1 MTTAQARAA
10 LPAMLPDRPSWLAPR
25 HPSDA
30 IRLVA
35 GLLIL
40 ALTARLVHHD
50 RVAALEVD
58 LFRLA
63 NDLPGWLYP
72 PLWAVMQAGNILAVP
87 IVAAAAGLARR
98 FRLAV
103 ELAVAGGLAWLLA
116 KLIKQVV
123 DRGRPAAFLGGIHVH
138 GPAAVGLG
146 YLSGHAAVSVALV
159 TTASPWLGRR
169 ARRAAWT
176 AALLVCLSRM
186 YVGAH
191 LPLDVIGGAALG
203 WAVGSLVHLLVGA
216 PGGRPT
222 PSRVRRA
229 LTRHG
234 FEPIEVIPLGGWDAR
249 RSARF
254 WASVADGATGH
265 AELFVKLIPGER
277 RDGDLLYRAWRWLLG
292 AVRPGTRRPAPAP
305 ARPGPQVEHEA
316 YLGLLAAQAGVRT
329 PEVLLATPEQ
339 GGAGLLVQRW
349 IAGRPLGDLPAVRI
363 GDDLL
368 RELWR
373 QLACLQQARIAHRD
387 LGAESVVADEQAQPW
402 LVDFDLAE
410 AAAPP
415 ARLAADTADLLLTLA
430 RLVGPERALA
440 TATTV
445 LGREA
450 LADALSAP
458 PAQSPARGRRAAAGY
473 RQLRRDPLRDE
484 LRLRLRTGKG

>member
-1 MTTAQARAA
+1 
-10 LPAMLPDRPSWLAPR
+10 
-25 HPSDA
+25 
-30 IRLVA
+30 V
-35 GLLIL
+35 
-40 ALTARLVHHD
+40 LTARLVHHD
-50 RVAALEVD
+50 RVAPLEVD

-72 PLWAVMQAGNILAVP
+72 PLWAVMQAGNVLAVP
-87 IVAAAAGLARR
+87 LVAVAAGLTRR
-98 FRLAV
+98 FRLAL
-103 ELAVAGGLAWLLA
+103 ELAVAGSLAWLLA

-123 DRGRPAAFLGGIHVH
+123 DRGRPAAFLGGIHVR
-138 GPAAVGLG
+138 GSAAVGLG

-159 TTASPWLGRR
+159 TAASPWLGRR

-203 WAVGSLVHLLVGA
+203 WTVGSLVHLLVGA

-234 FEPIEVIPLGGWDAR
+234 FESIEVTSLGGWDAR

-254 WASVADGATGH
+254 WVSVADGTTGRT
-265 AELFVKLIPGER
+265 ELFVKLIPGER
-277 RDGDLLYRAWRWLLG
+277 RDADLLYRAWLWLLG
-292 AVRPGTRRPAPAP
+292 TVRPDTRRPTSAQPS
-305 ARPGPQVEHEA
+305 PQVEHEA
-316 YLGLLAAQAGVRT
+316 YLGLLAAKAGVRT
-329 PEVLLATPEQ
+329 PEVLLATSEQ

-349 IAGRPLGDLPAVRI
+349 IPGRPLGDLPAGRI

-373 QLACLQQARIAHRD
+373 QLTCLQQARIAHRD
-387 LGAESVVADEQAQPW
+387 LGVGSVVADEQEQPW

-440 TATTV
+440 TAVAV
-445 LGREA
+445 LGRDA
-450 LADALSAP
+450 VVGALSAA
-458 PAQSPARGRRAAAGY
+458 PAQSLARGRLAAAGH
-473 RQLRRDPLRDE
+473 RQLRRDSRRDSLRDE
-484 LRLRLRTGKG
+484 LRLRLGIGKV